1 MKKFCKKYAV
11 MSFTTFVILC
21 KKYWYLGNKVTAKL
35 LFPKKIIQ
43 VLLISNF
50 TYIRD
55 MPDCDHSKQNRLSRG
70 ELENLL
76 ALVVIP

>member
-35 LFPKKIIQ
+35 LFPKKNPNFIRTEDRH
-43 VLLISNF
+43 LI
-50 TYIRD
+50 T
-55 MPDCDHSKQNRLSRG
+55 
-70 ELENLL
+70 
-76 ALVVIP
+76 